1 MSRNSSVAY
10 DFDRFSPQKQEQKN
24 NVVQLPVER
33 RQAKKQSSGAA
44 ARFLRNAAVCA
55 VCFVMFG
62 SLIYNEMTIN
72 ELNTN
77 IQKSSAQLERAK
89 SEYIQLEMAA
99 ASRMTLEE
107 IERYAIDVLGMQ
119 KLQNHQ
125 ITYIRMSDK
134 DKIEVLAKNDLSVW
148 GEIKAWFDALFT

>member
-1 MSRNSSVAY
+1 MSRNSNVAY
-10 DFDRFSPQKQEQKN
+10 DFDRFSLHKQEQQN

-33 RQAKKQSSGAA
+33 QQPKKQNSGAVLH
-44 ARFLRNAAVCA
+44 FLRNVAICA

-77 IQKSSAQLERAK
+77 IQKSSAQLERVK
-89 SEYIQLEMAA
+89 SEFIQLEMAA

-107 IERYAIDVLGMQ
+107 IERYAVDVLGMQ

-125 ITYIRMSDK
+125 VSFQTTVQMR
-134 DKIEVLAKNDLSVW
+134 
-148 GEIKAWFDALFT
+148 